1 MVMKLKE
8 RGNNGR
14 IGKQGGDGNKT
25 KREGWQW

>member
-25 KREGWQW
+25 RREGW